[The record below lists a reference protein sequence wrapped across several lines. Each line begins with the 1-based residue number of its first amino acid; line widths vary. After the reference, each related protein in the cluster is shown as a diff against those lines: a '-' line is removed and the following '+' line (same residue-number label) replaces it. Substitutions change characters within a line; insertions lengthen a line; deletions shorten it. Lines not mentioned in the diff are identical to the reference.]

1 MHALFTVLTLRLEK
15 MQPTIP
21 FPGSQELTPEIP
33 PTWADG
39 SKVFHISERCGRLRV
54 IPKSKRITGKP
65 LSSLRQ
71 CFNCE
76 DIIRAKRRG

>member
-1 MHALFTVLTLRLEK
+1 

-21 FPGSQELTPEIP
+21 FPDQDKLTPEIP
-33 PTWADG
+33 PTWAED
-39 SKVFHISERCGRLRV
+39 SAVYHTSERCTRLRV

-65 LSSLRQ
+65 NSKLRH

>member
-1 MHALFTVLTLRLEK
+1 
-15 MQPTIP
+15 MQPSIP
-21 FPGSQELTPEIP
+21 FPDRQDLTPEIP
-33 PTWADG
+33 PTWTED
-39 SKVFHISERCGRLRV
+39 SLVYHTSERCTRLRV

-65 LSSLRQ
+65 HSALRH